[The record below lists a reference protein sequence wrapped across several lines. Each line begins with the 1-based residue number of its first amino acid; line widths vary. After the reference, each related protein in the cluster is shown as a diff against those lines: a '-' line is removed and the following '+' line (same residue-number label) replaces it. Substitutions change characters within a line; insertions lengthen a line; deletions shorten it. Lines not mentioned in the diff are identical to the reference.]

1 MKVRLKL
8 TIDEMKALCWVLVQI
23 SCLDTYNKQEFI
35 YKNEAMDLYFKLAEK
50 MRNSYRKHYSVQLN
64 SIQILML
71 FAYDFAMGNFER
83 VVYMEICAKIDK
95 QYISDVHHRTYRLQ
109 APKNELLE

>member
-83 VVYMEICAKIDK
+83 VVYMGICAKIDK
-95 QYISDVHHRTYRLQ
+95 QYISDVHHRAYRLQ
-109 APKNELLE
+109 APKNEFLE